1 MRAHIHRVLAPH
13 HAPRTPHDRGPQ
25 AVEAEAST
33 LKAAQ
38 LEHAAELAQKEVRLK
53 AHRDELLAQ
62 LKRALESKAQAVF
75 DASGRE
81 AALNA
86 EIDLV
91 RWC

>member
-1 MRAHIHRVLAPH
+1 MRERSNANTNTTNTHTHTHTSTHQHTHAYFQPLA
-13 HAPRTPHDRGPQ
+13 Q
-25 AVEAEAST
+25 VNST
-33 LKAAQ
+33 L
-38 LEHAAELAQKEVRLK
+38 LK
-53 AHRDELLAQ
+53 Q